1 MSQAYQSVVAI
12 SLDLHGGL
20 LIRQVH
26 HGSADLFVAAIC
38 LRLLRAF
45 FRGRFSARALP
56 GWLIWVVL
64 LPLGMLAADWF
75 NDIIEHRQFVQ
86 LDLIPSEF
94 SGSHSSRAH
103 RNLLPDRRAAPR
115 PPAARLNHVNIGG
128 LSGTETKVA
137 PYWRLLSVCVAP
149 FITKAARSSPR
160 SPAAEHPQGT
170 AAADGGRAVQS
181 AVREQMPRTF
191 RPAMHRPGREPDS
204 EHAVEYPGTS
214 AAVLLLLLYDF
225 PDPGKFHRFPCS
237 SPPSDTL
244 DPHSLLFPGMPD
256 RHPRAGCRQRRAIG
270 VPSLL
275 LHSFT
280 RAFWA
285 FS

>member
-26 HGSADLFVAAIC
+26 HWSADLFVAAIC

-86 LDLIPSEF
+86 LGLIPSEF

-115 PPAARLNHVNIGG
+115 PPD
-128 LSGTETKVA
+128 
-137 PYWRLLSVCVAP
+137 
-149 FITKAARSSPR
+149 F
-160 SPAAEHPQGT
+160 
-170 AAADGGRAVQS
+170 GR
-181 AVREQMPRTF
+181 
-191 RPAMHRPGREPDS
+191 
-204 EHAVEYPGTS
+204 
-214 AAVLLLLLYDF
+214 
-225 PDPGKFHRFPCS
+225 
-237 SPPSDTL
+237 
-244 DPHSLLFPGMPD
+244 
-256 RHPRAGCRQRRAIG
+256 
-270 VPSLL
+270 
-275 LHSFT
+275 
-280 RAFWA
+280 
-285 FS
+285 